1 MFRAQKNKVWHGDL
15 KCFQNQIG
23 QNSIYFCIFMAKW
36 TIGHIV
42 LFCFYYFLKGHP
54 GRKVTCS
61 GDKCSPPVVGCQI
74 VDSDGGPTP
83 TWTLENVF
91 GGPETFDVPEDVKEL
106 KKELIKKRKEAK
118 MGQKMDKMNKGP
130 KKAICKFA
138 PRNSALGN
146 IFMHLYEKSG

>member
-1 MFRAQKNKVWHGDL
+1 MLYFIKYFKAQK
-15 KCFQNQIG
+15 
-23 QNSIYFCIFMAKW
+23 Y
-36 TIGHIV
+36 
-42 LFCFYYFLKGHP
+42 P

-61 GDKCSPPVVGCQI
+61 GSKCSHPLVGCQI

-91 GGPETFDVPEDVKEL
+91 GGPETFNVPKDVQLLKEKL
-106 KKELIKKRKEAK
+106 MEKRKEAK